1 MWWTFVAR
9 KRERQNQPLTDEV
22 ADRVERRYQ
31 REHQKALD
39 KQARDDKPDFM
50 PTLERRHGVE
60 VAVFSDDAAP
70 PAAQA
75 HSKTRRERLNVRG
88 EIRTVSRTLDL
99 MATMLARGSITP
111 QQSAAGR
118 RFRTI
123 FEIAGL
129 QTLRA
134 KDISKPPGT
143 HSGES
148 LADRTI
154 AARQTIGEATEALGG
169 HGTPMASAAWGVLGA
184 GKTVKAWAHGYRL
197 PGDHGSDG
205 KELQEEIA
213 RGVLISAL
221 ALLVAFFDGKRR

>member
-1 MWWTFVAR
+1 LPRT
-9 KRERQNQPLTDEV
+9 KPDRQNQPLTDEI

-31 REHQKALD
+31 REHQKAID
-39 KQARDDKPDFM
+39 KQARDAKPDFM

-60 VAVFSDDAAP
+60 VAVFSDDTAP
-70 PAAQA
+70 PEAQE
-75 HSKTRRERLNVRG
+75 HRNTRRERLNVKG
-88 EIRTVSRTLDL
+88 EIRTISRTLDL

-111 QQSAAGR
+111 QQAAAGR

-143 HSGES
+143 HSGEP

-154 AARQTIGEATEALGG
+154 AARQTIGEAIEALGG
-169 HGTPMASAAWGVLGA
+169 HGTPTASAVWGILGS
-184 GKTVKAWAHGYRL
+184 GKTVKEWARGYRL
-197 PGDHGSDG
+197 PGDHGSEG
-205 KELQEEIA
+205 KQLQEEIA